1 MAKEFKMVNGW
12 NFARGKPLL
21 QKTGLRAKLLVAWL
35 RVNTTFCSQIGQNVK
50 ENSLTLRKF
59 IGHNFILFNM
69 AVVSAYIGKTSESGR
84 ATMYNVA
91 FRYNGRDYLQ
101 NVWVP
106 KSAVYYYRASTC
118 KLSVDDW
125 VLKKVVELAVANPN
139 KPFVDRGALLNGVEW

>member
-1 MAKEFKMVNGW
+1 MVNGW
-12 NFARGKPLL
+12 NFARGKLPL
-21 QKTGLRAKLLVAWL
+21 QKTGLRGKLLVAWL
-35 RVNTTFCSQIGQNVK
+35 RVNTTCCSQ
-50 ENSLTLRKF
+50 

-69 AVVSAYIGKTSESGR
+69 AVVSAYIGKTSESGQ

-139 KPFVDRGALLNGVEW
+139 KPLVDRGALLNGVEW